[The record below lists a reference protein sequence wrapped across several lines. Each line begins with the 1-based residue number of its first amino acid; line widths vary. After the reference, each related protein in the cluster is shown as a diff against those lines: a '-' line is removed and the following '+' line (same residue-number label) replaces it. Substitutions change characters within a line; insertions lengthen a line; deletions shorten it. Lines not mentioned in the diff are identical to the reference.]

1 MPSVRFITSA
11 AIVVLATCSVLASA
25 QAPPNGIL
33 PQLPIAASD
42 FVMVSSNNT
51 VYAFFQDQTSYYAY
65 GYMFWRSI
73 SANFNST
80 GGGGAVIGDNVY
92 LCVKVPQCFAFS
104 S

>member
-1 MPSVRFITSA
+1 MRFLHRATVPAFALIA
-11 AIVVLATCSVLASA
+11 ACALLSNA
-25 QAPPNGIL
+25 QSPPNGIL

-42 FVMVSSNNT
+42 FVMVAANNT
-51 VYAFFQDQTSYYAY
+51 AYVFFQDQTSYYAY

-92 LCVKVPQCFAFS
+92 L
-104 S
+104 